1 MRTTLDLPDALMR
14 EVKVRAAQQ
23 DRKLKEVVE
32 ELIRVGL
39 REAGGSQLPA
49 PRKAAVKSPAAVRPS
64 RPAKA
69 EVVKTS
75 AKKATHKKAKPET
88 REKPNKPPLVAED
101 SVIDSSFPL

>member
-32 ELIRVGL
+32 ELIRTGL
-39 REAGGSQLPA
+39 RETRAGSLPTVSTA
-49 PRKAAVKSPAAVRPS
+49 SKSTSSIPSSPRKVRRAAKTLVRSSTSSPQTP
-64 RPAKA
+64 PTP
-69 EVVKTS
+69 VV
-75 AKKATHKKAKPET
+75 
-88 REKPNKPPLVAED
+88 ED